1 MVQKP
6 DQLMLVL
13 AVVAVLGSVVSL
25 YICMQVPVMMY
36 MRETLEEEPSESST
50 NELGVLLLCAV
61 VVIGL
66 GIWPDPLIAI
76 RGIGLLELLQAS
88 IH

>member
-1 MVQKP
+1 
-6 DQLMLVL
+6 
-13 AVVAVLGSVVSL
+13 
-25 YICMQVPVMMY
+25 MY